1 MLSILFSFS
10 SFCLLKSTKHRHCA
24 DPGTN
29 CQESNLVVPR
39 ILLFDP
45 GQKAKIVVTFLLV
58 LRYINSVRKF
68 RAFYDKYKDMF
79 FAYLIRSTGDY
90 YLASDIMQE
99 SFTRYLELYGKD
111 SQSAALLYTI
121 GRNLIY
127 DNARRQKRNAQL
139 QSDRNNPAD
148 DHEHYLMVRDQYR
161 QVLSAMQTLK
171 ADERDILAL
180 TVSSQLS
187 YREISSIVGTSEANV
202 KVKVHRA
209 RAKLRQII
217 QAGE

>member
-1 MLSILFSFS
+1 MI
-10 SFCLLKSTKHRHCA
+10 K
-24 DPGTN
+24 N
-29 CQESNLVVPR
+29 
-39 ILLFDP
+39 I
-45 GQKAKIVVTFLLV
+45 VTFLIA
-58 LRYINSVRKF
+58 LRYTDSVIQF
-68 RAFYDKYKDMF
+68 RAFYNKHKAKF
-79 FAYLIRSTGDY
+79 FAYLMRSTGDY

-99 SFTRYLELYGKD
+99 SFTRYLERYGKN
-111 SQSAALLYTI
+111 SESAALLYTI

-127 DNARRQKRNAQL
+127 DNARKQKRNAQL
-139 QSDRNNPAD
+139 QSDRNNPID
-148 DHEHYLMVRDQYR
+148 DPEHYLMVREQYR

-171 ADERDILAL
+171 TDERDILAL

-187 YREISSIVGTSEANV
+187 YREISSIVGISESNV

>member
-1 MLSILFSFS
+1 M
-10 SFCLLKSTKHRHCA
+10 
-24 DPGTN
+24 N
-29 CQESNLVVPR
+29 CQESNLVVAR
-39 ILLFDP
+39 ILLFDPDLFRDP
-45 GQKAKIVVTFLLV
+45 GQKAKIIVTFLLA

-68 RAFYDKYKDMF
+68 RAFYNKHKDMF
-79 FAYLIRSTGDY
+79 FAYLMRSTGDY

-99 SFTRYLELYGKD
+99 SFTRYLERYGKD

-127 DNARRQKRNAQL
+127 DNARKQKRNAQL
-139 QSDRNNPAD
+139 QSDQNNPVD
-148 DHEHYLMVRDQYR
+148 DHEHYLMVREQYR
-161 QVLSAMQTLK
+161 QVLSAMQTLE

-187 YREISSIVGTSEANV
+187 YREISSIAGISEANV